1 MARSQSAQLPDFIP
15 PELTTLADK
24 APDGDRWLHE
34 IKLDGYR
41 AAARIEGGK
50 VRLLTRT
57 GLDWTARFRPIA
69 AALAA
74 LPVKTA
80 YLDGEVAIVGPDGV
94 TSFAA
99 LQDALSKGGSADLVY
114 FVFDLLHLDG
124 LDLRPLPL
132 IERKGT
138 LKKLL
143 GRRGKAGHIRYSDH
157 VQGQGEAFY
166 AHACRLGLEGIVSK
180 LATSPYRSRRTSEWL
195 KVKCLLRQEMVI
207 GGWQESDKQGRSL
220 KSLLLGYYD
229 RGGALV
235 FAGKAGTGFSLK
247 LGHDLVAQLRK
258 IEKLDPPFAEI
269 PREYR
274 RGSRWAAPR
283 LVAEIAYSNWTT
295 DGVMRHPKFLG
306 LREDKPAREVRL
318 ERAASGALP
327 RVRRQ
332 RRAYLALTWVDLRCY
347 PINSAVS
354 RGNAMGERGEP
365 AMRWS
370 CVCNCGDHGFRA
382 RCSGCSCR
390 DSRTHPR
397 FPMVPGH
404 AAKSSRQLSRRGYP
418 RLPIRST
425 RLRRELTK
433 ANVQAKCARSNVVP
447 TR

>member
-1 MARSQSAQLPDFIP
+1 MAGQARADAASLPEFIA
-15 PELTTLADK
+15 PELATLVNK
-24 APDGDRWLHE
+24 APVGEGWLHE

-41 AAARIEGGK
+41 TAARIERGE
-50 VRLLTRT
+50 VRVLTRT

-124 LDLRPLPL
+124 LDLRPLLL

-143 GRRGKAGHIRYSDH
+143 GRRGKAGQIRYSDH

-247 LGHDLVAQLRK
+247 LGHDLVARLRK
-258 IEKLDPPFAEI
+258 IEKPDPPFAEI
-269 PREYR
+269 PHEYR

-327 RVRRQ
+327 RA
-332 RRAYLALTWVDLRCY
+332 RRA
-347 PINSAVS
+347 
-354 RGNAMGERGEP
+354 
-365 AMRWS
+365 
-370 CVCNCGDHGFRA
+370 
-382 RCSGCSCR
+382 
-390 DSRTHPR
+390 
-397 FPMVPGH
+397 
-404 AAKSSRQLSRRGYP
+404 
-418 RLPIRST
+418 
-425 RLRRELTK
+425 
-433 ANVQAKCARSNVVP
+433 
-447 TR
+447 